1 MPRTVIYDLK
11 GGFGSLKRVNELYE
25 LESEAQGR
33 GGVWTGPT
41 VINTAPPIYPS
52 PYLASLSTGAI
63 PPRPTISTVKYWS
76 DFSHLYYHP
85 RSIVQLNDY
94 SLGSSIQ
101 PFENYTSGDELF
113 DSLDKE
119 HDLLDRDLRL
129 WVEECDQMQG
139 IQVFT
144 GSDDAWGGF
153 ASRYV
158 ERLRD
163 EYGKVGIWVWG
174 IEGWQ
179 EEGRKDKKLLKATN
193 GAKALHDLSTYASHY
208 VPISNIPP
216 HLPKYV
222 SLNRLSAWHTSAL
235 LAIAIESVALP
246 CRLRGDGRRRT
257 TFNDFEAALNTN
269 GNQRISQLTFSI
281 LDPQVLKDK
290 RKPDGDP
297 FRGDPRA
304 GNPQQF
310 HALAGEDSKEASDIA
325 GTNLDVD
332 LFPEEMHENLE
343 SRKRV
348 EKAAHVFGRVESLR
362 GPFAVHG
369 VGSQYDDA
377 EEYSRKRRRLYGIPV
392 LEKYR
397 SSLPFEMLDT
407 FPEIFR
413 GVSDSGLVAVHASL
427 STSSTVAKRVKELQ
441 RVVTR
446 TVGLDE
452 RESLSN
458 GLGEI
463 AEAYEEGWSSGS
475 DDDSDD

>member
-25 LESEAQGR
+25 LEAEAQGR
-33 GGVWTGPT
+33 GGVWSGPT
-41 VINTAPPIYPS
+41 VVSTAPPIHPS
-52 PYLASLSTGAI
+52 PYLTSLNMGGT

-94 SLGSSIQ
+94 SLGSSLQ

-139 IQVFT
+139 VQVFT

-174 IEGWQ
+174 IEGG
-179 EEGRKDKKLLKATN
+179 EGEGRKEKKMLKTTN
-193 GAKALHDLSTYASHY
+193 AARALHDLSMYASHY
-208 VPISNIPP
+208 VPVSNVPP
-216 HLPKYV
+216 ILPKYV
-222 SLNRLSAWHTSAL
+222 SLNRMSQWHTSAL
-235 LAIAIESVALP
+235 LAIGIESVALP
-246 CRLRGDGRRRT
+246 CRLRGDGHRRT

-269 GNQRISQLTFSI
+269 GNQRIFQLAFSVLNPRILKNKLKQDGEPSQ
-281 LDPQVLKDK
+281 
-290 RKPDGDP
+290 
-297 FRGDPRA
+297 GDPRV
-304 GNPQQF
+304 NNLNDS
-310 HALAGEDSKEASDIA
+310 HAVALEDGRKVGEESGTSLDI
-325 GTNLDVD
+325 NL
-332 LFPEEMHENLE
+332 LSGEMEETPVPHKKL
-343 SRKRV
+343 K
-348 EKAAHVFGRVESLR
+348 KAPHVFGRVDSLR
-362 GPFAVHG
+362 GPFPVH
-369 VGSQYDDA
+369 SNDIQHDDD
-377 EEYSRKRRRLYGIPV
+377 EYGRKRRRLDGMPI
-392 LEKYR
+392 LER
-397 SSLPFEMLDT
+397 FQPSLPFEILDN
-407 FPEIFR
+407 FPEIFQSVAER
-413 GVSDSGLVAVHASL
+413 RLVGVHASL
-427 STSSTVAKRVKELQ
+427 STSSTVAERVKGLQ
-441 RVVTR
+441 RVVAR

-452 RESLSN
+452 REALSN

>member
-11 GGFGSLKRVNELYE
+11 GGFGSLKRFNELYE

-41 VINTAPPIYPS
+41 VISTAPPIHPS
-52 PYLASLSTGAI
+52 PYLASLSIDGI
-63 PPRPTISTVKYWS
+63 PARPSISTVKYWS
-76 DFSHLYYHP
+76 DFSHLFYHP
-85 RSIVQLNDY
+85 RSIVQLNNY

-113 DSLDKE
+113 DGLDKE

-139 IQVFT
+139 VQVFT
-144 GSDDAWGGF
+144 GCDDAWGGF

-174 IEGWQ
+174 IDGGEG
-179 EEGRKDKKLLKATN
+179 EGRKDKKLLKTTN
-193 GAKALHDLSTYASHY
+193 AARALHDLSMHASQY

-216 HLPKYV
+216 HLPEYV
-222 SLNRLSAWHTSAL
+222 SLNRLSEWHTSAL
-235 LAIAIESVALP
+235 LATVIESVALP
-246 CRLRGDGRRRT
+246 CRSREDGRKRT

-269 GNQRISQLTFSI
+269 GNQRIAQLTFSV
-281 LDPQVLKDK
+281 LDPQLLKDK
-290 RKPDGDP
+290 LKQDSDPSHGDL
-297 FRGDPRA
+297 RA
-304 GNPQQF
+304 GNSQYSHEPVR
-310 HALAGEDSKEASDIA
+310 EDSQRARDVAE
-325 GTNLDVD
+325 TTLDVD
-332 LFPEEMHENLE
+332 LLPGEMNDTRL
-343 SRKRV
+343 SLKRLK
-348 EKAAHVFGRVESLR
+348 KAPHVFGRVESLR
-362 GPFAVHG
+362 GPFAVHA
-369 VGSQYDDA
+369 VETQYNDDD
-377 EEYSRKRRRLYGIPV
+377 YSRKRRRLQNLPI
-392 LEKYR
+392 LERYQ
-397 SSLPFEMLDT
+397 SSLAFEILDT

-413 GVSDSGLVAVHASL
+413 DVSKSGLVAIHASL
-427 STSSTVAKRVKELQ
+427 STSSIVSTRVKGLQ
-441 RVVTR
+441 RVVAR
-446 TVGLDE
+446 TVGLGE
-452 RESLSN
+452 REALSN